1 MCEKWYDFSERFL
14 EPKKEKQRI
23 KFNKLQRQDV
33 SKIDITKLKFKT
45 VIYKTITEILAQ
57 TCKTNV
63 EKLQEWVKIQVEY
76 HWLVDIKFDAGL
88 WLQEA
93 RKQAW
98 YNKTKEE
105 EIEAIA
111 EELLDMDLQ
120 VAKWNYKVISRV
132 EFWENWEIIDYK
144 WIDL

>member
-1 MCEKWYDFSERFL
+1 MLYE
-14 EPKKEKQRI
+14 
-23 KFNKLQRQDV
+23 V
-33 SKIDITKLKFKT
+33 IT
-45 VIYKTITEILAQ
+45 
-57 TCKTNV
+57 
-63 EKLQEWVKIQVEY
+63 
-76 HWLVDIKFDAGL
+76 
-88 WLQEA
+88 
-93 RKQAW
+93 
-98 YNKTKEE
+98 NKTKEE